1 MRGFVHKTTMQQ
13 LLTAIDE
20 EDWTTLESLF
30 APRVRYEVPGR
41 EPLCDLEQLLHY
53 YRVER
58 QIVDGRHRVDGIIAD
73 GAHAMS
79 WGRFSAKTA
88 GGASLDVRF
97 ADLCRFDGRLIDS
110 RTVYFFAAPG

>member
-20 EDWTTLESLF
+20 EDWTTL
-30 APRVRYEVPGR
+30 